1 MTVTAIT
8 PDSAGGMTGAVSGCS
23 DAARGYIQ
31 ILMAATLFGLSGS
44 VAKIV
49 LDGGVEPARLTAL
62 RCTGAAFGLLVV
74 LATTNPALLRV
85 ARRDLP
91 ILIVM
96 SLCGATLIQWLYFV
110 AIDRLSVS
118 LALLLEF
125 TAPVLVALWAR
136 FALGEAVRARV
147 WAALVLALAGL
158 AMVAQVWSGFGTLDV
173 LGVAAG
179 LAAAVSLAAYWL
191 IGERAVTKGA
201 VRDPI
206 SLTFWGFVFASIVLL
221 AVMPDRFGGFRRL
234 DQDTSLLGA
243 LDTWRAPVWVLVVV
257 VVTLGTVTP
266 FVLEVTALRHMSA
279 TRVGLVAMLEPV
291 LATIVAWLW
300 LEQVLSTWQA
310 IGVGVVVL
318 GLCLAQT
325 ARTSVGPGLP
335 PSPNNGDQ
343 GTPAHSPAPGAMHPH
358 DMRAEIP

>member
-1 MTVTAIT
+1 MTPSPRRGTAYIAAAAGFFAINASVSKAVLESGVTPEQLTVMRSI
-8 PDSAGGMTGAVSGCS
+8 GA
-23 DAARGYIQ
+23 
-31 ILMAATLFGLSGS
+31 T
-44 VAKIV
+44 IV
-49 LDGGVEPARLTAL
+49 LGIVVAVVDRRRLRIRWSEIPQLVAYGVVGIAL
-62 RCTGAAFGLLVV
+62 V
-74 LATTNPALLRV
+74 
-85 ARRDLP
+85 
-91 ILIVM
+91 
-96 SLCGATLIQWLYFV
+96 QWLYFV